1 MQSRRQRRFRSRSL
15 ASLFFGLL
23 VAAVVQPPTARADED
38 GIQVGDGRLHLYL
51 DTQGRYDTFAVF
63 DIHGNPV
70 PDFLFDVRPALR
82 LDIPSPIISLDLA
95 GDADY
100 VIYLNYPSLN
110 RLLADGSLGV
120 GINRGGVVGLDLSEQ
135 FDRSDNNNMVA
146 VPFLVISDFNDAGAK
161 VGIRPGGGA
170 LAIEP
175 SYDFIFEHF
184 EPVTQSGVG
193 TCPNG
198 PALCDP
204 TKSYLMDFYQSKISL
219 NLRWRFLPKT
229 ALLLGGDFLI
239 TNYLNPGSG
248 ATANA
253 PLDIVD
259 GTVGLAGLLTSRVEL
274 VAKVGYAQT
283 LLQLD
288 PGSLQAVPGLA
299 QVGDNHNVIGQLQ
312 LGYIFGETGFIKA
325 GVVRMLNPAPTVL
338 SYYVDTRPY
347 VNFHMLL
354 AGRLT
359 LHLDMFYDV
368 FQYALDAEG
377 SAAGRTDGSFRV
389 DVGPEYE
396 ITRWLRAAVGYDF
409 TNLQSTDTAAFNYP
423 SSSVFGGVGYS
434 NHEVYLRVTLAY

>member
-1 MQSRRQRRFRSRSL
+1 MQKEQQRFMTRRAANAAL
-15 ASLFFGLL
+15 GGLL
-23 VAAVVQPPTARADED
+23 LMALLSPLSARADED
-38 GIQVGDGRLHLYL
+38 GVQVGDGRLHLYL
-51 DTQGRYDTFAVF
+51 DLQSRYDTFAVF
-63 DIHGNPV
+63 DVNGDPA
-70 PDFLFDVRPALR
+70 PALLFDVRPALK
-82 LDIPSPIISLDLA
+82 LNIPSPIISLDLS
-95 GDADY
+95 GDADE
-100 VIYLNYPSLN
+100 VLYLNYPGLD

-120 GINRGGVVGLDLSEQ
+120 GINRGGVVGLDLADQ

-161 VGIRPGGGA
+161 LGIRPGGGA

-184 EPVTQSGVG
+184 EPVTESGVG

-229 ALLLGGDFLI
+229 ALLLGGDFLM

-248 ATANA
+248 VTANA

-259 GTVGLAGLLTSRVEL
+259 GTIGIAGLLTSRVE
-274 VAKVGYAQT
+274 VIAKVGYAQT

-288 PGSLQAVPGLA
+288 PASLQSVPGL
-299 QVGDNHNVIGQLQ
+299 QTVGDNHNVVGQLQ
-312 LGYIFGETGFIKA
+312 LGYIFSETGFLKA
-325 GVVRMLNPAPTVL
+325 GVVRLLNPAPTVL

-347 VNFHMLL
+347 LNFHMLI

-359 LHLDMFYDV
+359 LHLDAFYDV

-377 SAAGRTDGSFRV
+377 STAGRTDGSVRI
-389 DVGPEYE
+389 DLGPEYE
-396 ITRWLRAAVGYDF
+396 ITRWLRIAIGYDF
-409 TNLQSTDTAAFNYP
+409 TNLESSDTAAFTYA
-423 SSSVFGGVGYS
+423 SSSVFGGQGYS
-434 NHEVYLRVTLAY
+434 NHEAYLRVTLAY